1 MMKVS
6 ISLLLLLLG
15 SNCYAVGN
23 PQFLED
29 NIRGVQ
35 EALNSTEFGQ
45 KYKTQTD
52 QMFDT
57 TSMVA
62 KNISNGNFDQAN
74 RVSAEEMTRLKVEF
88 AKRLGEI
95 DRSQWV
101 SVLNGFNNISS
112 IQFDKD
118 EMIKMAEKFRR

>member
-6 ISLLLLLLG
+6 ISLLFLLLG

-29 NIRGVQ
+29 NIRGLQ
-35 EALNSTEFGQ
+35 DALNSTEFGQ

-57 TSMVA
+57 TSTVA
-62 KNISNGNFDQAN
+62 KSISNGNFDQAN
-74 RVSAEEMTRLKVEF
+74 RVSSEEVARLKIEF
-88 AKRLGEI
+88 AKRLSEI

-101 SVLNGFNNISS
+101 SFVNGFNNISS
-112 IQFDKD
+112 IQFDSN
-118 EMIKMAEKFRR
+118 EIIKLAEKFRR